1 MCFID
6 CVEYRLIRY
15 IGLVFVSI
23 SVLKLSA
30 VGFEP
35 GFQSPVFCIPVGSNA
50 LQVSYLLVVFYSSAF
65 IVLNLCL
72 QVFSNEARWQIHVSR
87 ARNRLLLDD

>member
-6 CVEYRLIRY
+6 CEEYRLIRY

-35 GFQSPVFCIPVGSNA
+35 AWVPVAGVTAVFSIPVGSNP
-50 LQVSYLLVVFYSSAF
+50 LQVSYQVLPSTLINKCMPSLYSTYVYKQ
-65 IVLNLCL
+65 I
-72 QVFSNEARWQIHVSR
+72 EAIYCM
-87 ARNRLLLDD
+87 